1 MYNWPSYEFPN
12 NLSIQWSIWVSK
24 LYPVKAP
31 LQLYVTIH
39 AVQIKTHV
47 EEQKKHWNMKIKT
60 KPTISNSMSS
70 LFYVV
75 FVFLPQCVPCFNLHG
90 GFSGGCR
97 SAPPPHFLTKLGPV
111 GTKKKI
117 ETRSGS
123 ATGFC
128 TTRIT
133 SCQQFFNQGVYRV
146 GEL

>member
-1 MYNWPSYEFPN
+1 M
-12 NLSIQWSIWVSK
+12 
-24 LYPVKAP
+24 YPVKGP
-31 LQLYVTIH
+31 LQLYVTIR
-39 AVQIKTHV
+39 AVQIKTHA

-70 LFYVV
+70 LFCVV
-75 FVFLPQCVPCFNLHG
+75 FVFLPQCVPRFNLDG

-97 SAPPPHFLTKLGPV
+97 GGPPSPPPRIFKPNWGLRARKEQLRQ
-111 GTKKKI
+111 
-117 ETRSGS
+117 RSGS

>member
-1 MYNWPSYEFPN
+1 M
-12 NLSIQWSIWVSK
+12 
-24 LYPVKAP
+24 YPVKGP

-70 LFYVV
+70 LFCVV

-97 SAPPPHFLTKLGPV
+97 GVPPPPAFFNQTGARGHE
-111 GTKKKI
+111 KKI